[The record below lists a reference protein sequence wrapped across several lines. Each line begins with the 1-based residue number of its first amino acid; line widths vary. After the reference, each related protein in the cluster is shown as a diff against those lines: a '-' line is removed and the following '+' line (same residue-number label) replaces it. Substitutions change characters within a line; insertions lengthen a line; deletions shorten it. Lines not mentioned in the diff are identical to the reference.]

1 MEESKYKNLYEV
13 KGEDGN
19 VYGPESDSTIR
30 RWYFEK
36 RLNAQSLIR
45 CAGDTNWRQVLA
57 YKEFK
62 VSANEIVS
70 PISKP
75 GVIFWY
81 RIYCSFSGVF
91 AGLLVLL
98 FLVLRSLPDM
108 EQNMSP
114 SDFDEFQITSLLM
127 VVIGI
132 PCAIF
137 YFSCSFMTYKGWH
150 WVLGLISIGLG
161 MTGCC
166 LPACIPL
173 LIFWVKPE
181 TKRWLNRNE

>member
-45 CAGDTNWRQVLA
+45 RVGDTDWRQVLA

-70 PISKP
+70 PLSKP

-91 AGLLVLL
+91 L
-98 FLVLRSLPDM
+98 F
-108 EQNMSP
+108 
-114 SDFDEFQITSLLM
+114 
-127 VVIGI
+127 
-132 PCAIF
+132 
-137 YFSCSFMTYKGWH
+137 
-150 WVLGLISIGLG
+150 
-161 MTGCC
+161 
-166 LPACIPL
+166 
-173 LIFWVKPE
+173 
-181 TKRWLNRNE
+181 

>member
-19 VYGPESDSTIR
+19 VYGPESEATIR

-45 CAGDTNWRQVLA
+45 RVGGTDWRQVLA

-62 VSANEIVS
+62 VSTEIVS
-70 PISKP
+70 ALSKSR
-75 GVIFWY
+75 VIFWY

-91 AGLLVLL
+91 VGLLVLL

-137 YFSCSFMTYKGWH
+137 YFSCSFMTYRGWH
-150 WVLGLISIGLG
+150 GVLGLISIGLG
-161 MTGCC
+161 TKGCC

-173 LIFWVKPE
+173 LIFWIKLE